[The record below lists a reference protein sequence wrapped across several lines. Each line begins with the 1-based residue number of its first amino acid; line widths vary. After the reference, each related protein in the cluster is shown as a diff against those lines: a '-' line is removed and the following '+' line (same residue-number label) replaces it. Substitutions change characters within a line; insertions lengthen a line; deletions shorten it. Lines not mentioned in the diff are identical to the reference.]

1 MTLWCSASFLLGALG
16 GPDGVGILA
25 GALALRFPRRRLGFC
40 AIITRSVRFT
50 GPVGHEAFDGG
61 VRLTLAPN
69 SKRGSSGLG
78 LIVRHRHDLQ
88 VYVIHFSTVG
98 VVD

>member
-1 MTLWCSASFLLGALG
+1 MTLWCSASFLLGGLG
-16 GPDGVGILA
+16 GPGGVGILA
-25 GALALRFPRRRLGFC
+25 GALALRFPSRCLGFC
-40 AIITRSVRFT
+40 AIITRSIRLT
-50 GPVGHEAFDGG
+50 GPIGHEAFDGG

-78 LIVRHRHDLQ
+78 LSVRHRRDLQ
-88 VYVIHFSTVG
+88 IYIIHFSAVG